1 MKSIMAK
8 VTRKQTGKS
17 ISYKIVD
24 INIQGDMFVLIFEVG
39 FAKFEIDKFSVEIST
54 EPELK

>member
-1 MKSIMAK
+1 MAK